1 MDRVEVALD
10 TNRKALEG
18 INAVHEKFDHFVE
31 VANEVIG
38 GNLKNFVS
46 GAAYK
51 IPTEPIAEL

>member
-1 MDRVEVALD
+1 MEVALD

-46 GAAYK
+46 GAAYR